1 MRTLLALLLFYLPAL
16 GFSQDMK
23 DAASDRS
30 SVVEG
35 LCRDR
40 KPAVTKGNISVWTV
54 PSKPED
60 SCVSPRIRESLVK
73 AVVKSESGLGAGKTV
88 KRTLSFYYAKNELCK
103 VRYAQTTIDTNGENK
118 VTSSSRDFLFA
129 NKQQTFPAPGVHT
142 ADAEKLIADTDS
154 EIAKL
159 YQSHVNLEQP

>member
-16 GFSQDMK
+16 GLAQDMK

-30 SVVEG
+30 SVIEG

-40 KPAVTKGNISVWTV
+40 KPAITKGNISVWTI

-60 SCVSPRIRESLVK
+60 SSVSSRIRESLVK
-73 AVVKSESGLGAGKTV
+73 AVVKSESDLGAGK
-88 KRTLSFYYAKNELCK
+88 KAALTLSFYYAKNELCK
-103 VRYAQTTIDTNGENK
+103 VRYAQTTIDAWST

-129 NKQQTFPAPGVHT
+129 DKQQAFPAPGAHT
-142 ADAEKLIADTDS
+142 AEAEKLIADTDS

-159 YQSHVNLEQP
+159 YQSYVNPEQP